1 MTSYSAS
8 EIAHGLTFL
17 KGFIG
22 LQILNNI
29 LYGLFGANLATLG
42 GPIIQS
48 LFTTP
53 LSDAYPYAGVG
64 KYTEIFTWVLF
75 KFVGTTYDPDN
86 AFCKWMFF
94 YFPIW
99 YGFWEVTSFLSYY
112 FAGGY
117 LDLSSIT
124 SMISSLVTLALGT
137 IYTFGPAGL
146 TAYYFY

>member
-8 EIAHGLTFL
+8 EIAQGLTYL

-22 LQILNNI
+22 LQIVSNI
-29 LYGLFGANLATLG
+29 LNAFMPNLATFG
-42 GPIIQS
+42 GPIFQS
-48 LFTTP
+48 LISTP
-53 LSDAYPYAGVG
+53 LSNAGPYSGVG

-94 YFPIW
+94 YFPIY
-99 YGFWEVTSFLSYY
+99 YGFWEITSFLSYY
-112 FAGGY
+112 LAGGF
-117 LDLSSIT
+117 LDLSSVT
-124 SMISSLVTLALGT
+124 GMISSLVTLALGT
-137 IYTFGPAGL
+137 LYTFGPAGL